1 MNSLAAEFFP
11 ASHHAVIE
19 TRVGPATQGG
29 LYESRSIHLLGAY
42 PLLRPISAWYRNT
55 LVQIPTS
62 TRSEA
67 DFDYLCL
74 SVLSDQRKNTFQS
87 LQSFRILI
95 MTVPVDINIDDDN
108 RNYKMFLGNGNDNC
122 DAKNVAKFDTKL
134 QVSFDTSESWF
145 LLEI

>member
-1 MNSLAAEFFP
+1 MNRARYISQARTRSYDLSRP
-11 ASHHAVIE
+11 DTE
-19 TRVGPATQGG
+19 T
-29 LYESRSIHLLGAY
+29 L
-42 PLLRPISAWYRNT
+42 T

-134 QVSFDTSESWF
+134 QVSFDTSES
-145 LLEI
+145 